1 MVELNPIVSHMAATD
16 VWMDEN
22 EWYHGAYVDKP
33 GVTPSYCGRF

>member
-1 MVELNPIVSHMAATD
+1 MAATD

-33 GVTPSYCGRF
+33 GDSREFGGILSLYPEYL